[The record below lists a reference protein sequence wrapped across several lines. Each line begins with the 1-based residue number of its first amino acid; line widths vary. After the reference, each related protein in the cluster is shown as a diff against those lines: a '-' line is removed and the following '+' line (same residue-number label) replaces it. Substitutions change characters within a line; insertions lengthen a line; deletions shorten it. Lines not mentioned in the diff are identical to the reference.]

1 MDLSMA
7 VSAHSFQVV
16 KAKSDVRIVDVL
28 RSQFGFVM
36 NYLRRFKYSVFKAP
50 LTEMVNVFHIGC
62 PAVIPGIGTIKL
74 T

>member
-1 MDLSMA
+1 MA
-7 VSAHSFQVV
+7 VTTNSFQVV

-50 LTEMVNVFHIGC
+50 LTEMMNMLHVGRSAIV
-62 PAVIPGIGTIKL
+62 PGIGTVKL